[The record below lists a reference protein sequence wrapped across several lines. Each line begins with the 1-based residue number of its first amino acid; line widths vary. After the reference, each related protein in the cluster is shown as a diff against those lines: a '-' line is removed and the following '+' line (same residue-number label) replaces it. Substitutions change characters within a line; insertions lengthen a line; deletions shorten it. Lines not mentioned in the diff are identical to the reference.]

1 MFQHLKIDFSTL
13 NPGGLF
19 TSLFGLF
26 TSLRLVK
33 YKPACKQ
40 AAGLEWLGRSDF
52 EPGCLSSLVRRRWFA
67 LRGTRVQAPASP
79 SPKILQKSSRSEKT
93 RGPGDAP
100 ARLHV
105 FLACLLVLRPVYC
118 IFWLVYWLSGL
129 FTCLGAS
136 ASVLSSPVKHS
147 EVLSGAFAVSLW
159 ALLGLEP
166 RISRF

>member
-1 MFQHLKIDFSTL
+1 M
-13 NPGGLF
+13 F

-79 SPKILQKSSRSEKT
+79 SPKILQKSSKSEKT

-100 ARLHV
+100 SRLLV

-118 IFWLVYWLSGL
+118 IFCLVYWLSGL

-136 ASVLSSPVKHS
+136 ASVL
-147 EVLSGAFAVSLW
+147 FSLPSI
-159 ALLGLEP
+159 LKSCLEP
-166 RISRF
+166 LLCLFGPRWDSNQGSRCSKFGF